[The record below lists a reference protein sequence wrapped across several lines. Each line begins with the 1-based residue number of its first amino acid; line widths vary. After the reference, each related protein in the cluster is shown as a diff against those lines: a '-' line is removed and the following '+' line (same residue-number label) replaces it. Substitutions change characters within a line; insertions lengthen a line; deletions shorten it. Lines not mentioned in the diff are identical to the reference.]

1 MSKKEKKKL
10 NPLDEMNVKSQ
21 TFAINM
27 YTFYL
32 FQKSC
37 TELMMADKVLEKA
50 IRNAKDD
57 EEIDNLFYEQEKNMT
72 AWNMILSVEILSG
85 SSCYAE
91 A

>member
-10 NPLDEMNVKSQ
+10 NPLDEMNIKTQV
-21 TFAINM
+21 FAINM

-37 TELMMADKVLEKA
+37 TELIMADKVLEKA
-50 IRNAKDD
+50 IRNAED
-57 EEIDNLFYEQEKNMT
+57 EQEIDGLFLEQEKNMA
-72 AWNMILSVEILSG
+72 AWSMILSIEVLSG